1 MKTNVHG
8 AELEDGDL
16 RMKIRRRRPI
26 EHDLNSRVPWGE
38 KTARCNDSIHR
49 KHKAQYRE
57 KQEMF
62 EKVKV
67 VITLGIKQ
75 VATKKAAKK
84 KAIKVEHQPSA
95 WESRLFTPL
104 TFLSE

>member
-1 MKTNVHG
+1 
-8 AELEDGDL
+8 
-16 RMKIRRRRPI
+16 
-26 EHDLNSRVPWGE
+26 
-38 KTARCNDSIHR
+38 
-49 KHKAQYRE
+49 
-57 KQEMF
+57 MF